1 MFLKKNIFIIG
12 AILTG
17 IIIGIYV
24 KDKAFEIEAKSKVN
38 SLSGEYESNYGN
50 GFTKLFLNEDFTFS
64 YSEHNSLSG
73 NTMKVQGTWHHTRDE
88 TEIVLNHEERECF
101 KYSSGGHKSMMS
113 CDTVVYYK
121 FDHLN
126 SNWQRKLFDY
136 CVDKHC
142 KTQVAF
148 YSDGV
153 LSLNKATLRRFS
165 E

>member
-1 MFLKKNIFIIG
+1 MSLKKIIFIIA

-24 KDKAFEIEAKSKVN
+24 KDKAIEIELKSKLN

-64 YSEHNSLSG
+64 YSEHNSFSG
-73 NTMKVQGTWHHTRDE
+73 NTMKVQGNWHHARDE
-88 TEIVLNHEERECF
+88 TQIFLNHTARECF
-101 KYSSGGHKSMMS
+101 EYSGGHKSMMS
-113 CDTVVYYK
+113 CDTVLYYK
-121 FDHLN
+121 FDHLD

-142 KTQVAF
+142 KTQIVF

-153 LSLNKATLRRFS
+153 LSLNKATLRKGF